1 MWGHRALEVSQSAS
15 KQMEADLPLTS
26 PKTNTIDPATD
37 EAETWVMAV
46 TGLKKPDEMELQAWL
61 KSGVVLCNLANCLKP
76 GLVAKVSEVQK
87 PFKQME
93 NISAY
98 LEACGEYGVPAQD
111 NFLTVDLFEGKNMGA
126 VVRNLHSLGRV
137 AQAHGFQGP
146 TLGTRL
152 STPNRRSFTEQQA
165 IAGRDAAGPRDV
177 RPVSAQSSSTLL
189 SQSGRTRSG
198 PG

>member
-1 MWGHRALEVSQSAS
+1 M
-15 KQMEADLPLTS
+15 
-26 PKTNTIDPATD
+26 
-37 EAETWVMAV
+37 
-46 TGLKKPDEMELQAWL
+46 
-61 KSGVVLCNLANCLKP
+61 
-76 GLVAKVSEVQK
+76 

-93 NISAY
+93 NVAHYID
-98 LEACGEYGVPAQD
+98 ACAQLGVPAQD
-111 NFLTVDLFEGKNMGA
+111 LFQTVDLYEGRDMQA
-126 VVRNLHSLGRV
+126 VVRNVHSLGRV